1 MSKDANYE
9 KYYKNALKK
18 FSEVANETNSTTT
31 PRLLSSPPLKY
42 TSVSKM
48 KATYS
53 QIMPFSHVQKNHD
66 LQQSQHCSFIQQTN
80 NSYTNQ
86 YDYNSIQQDH
96 NSLTTQ
102 FYPIQHN
109 DNPQNSTSTT
119 NRPCHIKQSK
129 NSLVNQS
136 QIISQQKSNIDWPE
150 EIDGWV
156 YIKNS
161 DDGKADLDEVDKVED
176 YHCVCCKCAE
186 CTITEIGSPNITTI
200 SSRSISTLKNNTTS
214 NHTTTISTST
224 QALLNTRKLSDA
236 MFEDDEMYLI
246 L

>member
-18 FSEVANETNSTTT
+18 FTEIANETNSTTT
-31 PRLLSSPPLKY
+31 PRLLSSSPLKY
-42 TSVSKM
+42 TSSSKM
-48 KATYS
+48 KTTYS
-53 QIMPFSHVQKNHD
+53 QIMPFSHQ
-66 LQQSQHCSFIQQTN
+66 
-80 NSYTNQ
+80 TNQ
-86 YDYNSIQQDH
+86 YDYNPIQQDH

-102 FYPIQHN
+102 SYPVQHN

-119 NRPCHIKQSK
+119 NRSCHIKQSK

-161 DDGKADLDEVDKVED
+161 DGKADLDEVDKVED

-186 CTITEIGSPNITTI
+186 CTITEIDSPNVTTI
-200 SSRSISTLKNNTTS
+200 SSRSISTLKNTIP
-214 NHTTTISTST
+214 NHTTTTSTST
-224 QALLNTRKLSDA
+224 QALLNTKKLSDA